1 MGTIVHPMP
10 LATLLPPLLALSALF
25 GQNRSV
31 GQVGGPIFPPRP
43 GSPDPARL
51 ERYLMA
57 AKQATARCGPLSG
70 CPEGIALWTKLEP
83 KGPPSQCTSFLVA
96 PDLALTN
103 HHCIPVTA
111 RANGGDCRNLAWLH
125 FPKTG
130 SKPADTVSCREVV
143 AISATSDKID
153 QPDWALVRLARPI
166 DRAILPVSI
175 DGVRD
180 LDSLVAW
187 TFNPDWGMLALRER
201 IAAELR
207 PIDCRASRRTKA
219 FKDPGSVSEYS
230 DSLSR
235 RIPLASCPAQKG
247 NSGAPLLRHDPDG
260 IWRIHALLDRSA
272 PVNGVRDWVRSQGLE
287 LLDSG
292 IGEFAYATNLSCVP
306 LPGRPGIPGI
316 CQRDSNAAT
325 IQADLDNWKSEVDL
339 AISEKIGQ
347 VATACPMT
355 GAVLQRGAWNG
366 FSKGAVQGAPN
377 TEALVVPLPACS
389 SPGASDSLFHVP
401 VWGMRFGFDRDLRW
415 TFRMDLDRPRLAIL
429 KHCKPLG
436 PTNAGIDIC
445 RFDARFPEI
454 GAIPLRTDT
463 LARCLA
469 GRTASNSRQ
478 SLF

>member
-1 MGTIVHPMP
+1 MP
-10 LATLLPPLLALSALF
+10 LATLALPLLALSALF
-25 GQNRSV
+25 GQNRLA
-31 GQVGGPIFPPRP
+31 GPVGGPVFPPRP

-51 ERYLMA
+51 ERYLLA
-57 AKQATARCGPLSG
+57 AKQATARCGPISG
-70 CPEGIALWTKLEP
+70 CPEGIALWTTLEP

-103 HHCIPVTA
+103 HHCIPVKA
-111 RANGGDCRNLAWLH
+111 RASGSDCRNLAWLH
-125 FPKTG
+125 FPKVG
-130 SKPADTVSCREVV
+130 SKPPDTVSCREVV

-166 DRAILPVSI
+166 ARAILPIST

-180 LDSLVAW
+180 LDSMVAW

-247 NSGAPLLRHDPDG
+247 NSGAPLLRRAPDG

-272 PVNGVRDWVRSQGLE
+272 QVNGVRDWVRSQGLD
-287 LLDSG
+287 LLDSS

-316 CQRDSNAAT
+316 CQRDSNTAT
-325 IQADLDNWKSEVDL
+325 IQADLDNWKAEVDL
-339 AISEKIGQ
+339 AISEKARQ
-347 VATACPMT
+347 AATHCPMS
-355 GAVLQRGAWNG
+355 GAILQRGAWSG
-366 FSKGAVQGAPN
+366 FSKGAVQGASN
-377 TEALVVPLPACS
+377 IEALVVPLPACS

-401 VWGMRFGFDRDLRW
+401 VWGMRFGFDRNLRW
-415 TFRMDLDRPRLAIL
+415 TFRMDLERTRLAIL

-436 PTNAGIDIC
+436 PPDAGIDIC

-454 GAIPLRTDT
+454 GAIQVRTDT
-463 LARCLA
+463 LARCAA
-469 GRTASNSRQ
+469 GRTAGTSRQ

>member
-1 MGTIVHPMP
+1 MP
-10 LATLLPPLLALSALF
+10 LATFALPILALSGLF
-25 GQNRSV
+25 GQVRPAHQAA
-31 GQVGGPIFPPRP
+31 GQAFPPRP
-43 GSPDPARL
+43 GSQDPARL
-51 ERYLMA
+51 ERHLEA
-57 AKQATARCGPLSG
+57 AKQATARCGPISG

-103 HHCIPVTA
+103 HHCIPATA
-111 RANGGDCRNLAWLH
+111 RLGGGDCRNQAWLH
-125 FPKTG
+125 FPKVG
-130 SKPADTVSCREVV
+130 SKPSDTVSCREVV
-143 AISATSDKID
+143 ALSATSDKID
-153 QPDWALVRLARPI
+153 QPDWALVRLSRAV
-166 DRAILPVSI
+166 DRAILPVST

-180 LDSLVAW
+180 LDSVVAW
-187 TFNPDWGMLALRER
+187 TFNPDWAVLALRER

-219 FKDPGSVSEYS
+219 FKDPGSMSEYS

-247 NSGAPLLRHDPDG
+247 NSGAPLLRRGADG
-260 IWRIHALLDRSA
+260 IWRVHALLDRSA
-272 PVNGVRDWVRSQGLE
+272 PVNGVRDWVRSQGLH

-306 LPGRPGIPGI
+306 LPGRIVLPGI
-316 CQRDSNAAT
+316 CGRDSNTAT
-325 IQADLDNWKSEVDL
+325 IQADLDNWKAEVDL
-339 AISEKIGQ
+339 AISEKVRQ
-347 VATACPMT
+347 VATHCPMA
-355 GAVLQRGAWNG
+355 GAVLQRGAWSG
-366 FSKGAVQGAPN
+366 FAKGAIQGAPE

-415 TFRMDLDRPRLAIL
+415 SFRMELDRPRLPVL
-429 KHCKPLG
+429 KRCKPLG
-436 PTNAGIDIC
+436 SPEAGIDVC
-445 RFDARFPEI
+445 RFDARFPQI

-463 LARCLA
+463 LARCVA
-469 GRTASNSRQ
+469 ERTAGGSRP